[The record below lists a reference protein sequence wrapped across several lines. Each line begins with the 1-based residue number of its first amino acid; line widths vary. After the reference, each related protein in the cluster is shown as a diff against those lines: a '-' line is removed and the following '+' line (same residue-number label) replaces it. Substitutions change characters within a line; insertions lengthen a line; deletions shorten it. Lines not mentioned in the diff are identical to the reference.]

1 MSENPTSGDDL
12 HKLAEQGQ
20 KFLEKR
26 RRNASQYRKKLKEE
40 GIDSTILRIKKE
52 DLDKIRVM
60 ADIEG
65 TTLNGMLE
73 KLIRQGVRWQR
84 EVLEEYVKGKISQ
97 EVAVKLLGAKNPSN
111 LSQLLALDGLPIP
124 MK

>member
-60 ADIEG
+60 ADIERS
-65 TTLNGMLE
+65 TLNGMLE

-97 EVAVKLLGAKNPSN
+97 EVAVKLLRAKNPSN
-111 LSQLLALDGLPIP
+111 LSQLLALEGLPIP

>member
-52 DLDKIRVM
+52 DLDKIRAM

-73 KLIRQGVRWQR
+73 KVIRQGICWRR

-97 EVAVKLLGAKNPSN
+97 GVAVNLLGAKNPST
-111 LSQLLALDGLPIP
+111 LSQLLALEGLPIP

>member
-1 MSENPTSGDDL
+1 
-12 HKLAEQGQ
+12 
-20 KFLEKR
+20 
-26 RRNASQYRKKLKEE
+26 

-52 DLDKIRVM
+52 DLDKIRAM

-73 KLIRQGVRWQR
+73 KLIRQGVRWRR

-97 EVAVKLLGAKNPSN
+97 EVAVKLLGAKNPST
-111 LSQLLALDGLPIP
+111 LSQLLALEGLPIP

>member
-97 EVAVKLLGAKNPSN
+97 EVAVKLLRAKNPSN

>member
-111 LSQLLALDGLPIP
+111 LSKLLALEGLPIP

>member
-97 EVAVKLLGAKNPSN
+97 EVAVKLLRAKNPSN
-111 LSQLLALDGLPIP
+111 LSQLLALEGLPIP